1 MKLKD
6 AIVLYRAKHNISMK
20 EFAAKCGVSAQTIYN
35 IESVGQSPSKITAV
49 KIKLVLGDEY
59 QIDDEDGE

>member
-20 EFAAKCGVSAQTIYN
+20 EFAAKCGVSGQTIYN
-35 IESVGQSPSKITAV
+35 IESVGQNPSKVTAV
-49 KIKLVLGDEY
+49 KIKLVLGDKY
-59 QIDDEDGE
+59 QIDDEEGE

>member
-6 AIVLYRAKHNISMK
+6 AIVMYRATHNISMK
-20 EFAAKCGVSAQTIYN
+20 DFAAKCGVSGQTIYN

-59 QIDDEDGE
+59 QIDEEEGE

>member
-6 AIVLYRAKHNISMK
+6 AIALYRAKHNISMK
-20 EFAAKCGVSAQTIYN
+20 DFAAKCGVSGQTIYN
-35 IESVGQSPSKITAV
+35 IETVGQSPSKITAI

-59 QIDDEDGE
+59 QIDDEVEE